1 MDRSDVLTLIS
12 VTYTMDDYGINQPTE
27 KTRDVFCRVDSITR
41 AEFYDAGR
49 NGLNPEIKFTIF
61 GPDYEEEHLIEYK
74 GKRYAV
80 VRTYHRRNDDLELY
94 CERKGGTN
102 A

>member
-1 MDRSDVLTLIS
+1 
-12 VTYTMDDYGINQPTE
+12 MDDYGINQPSETKKE
-27 KTRDVFCRVDSITR
+27 VYCRVDSITR

-49 NGLNPEIKFTIF
+49 NGLNPEFKFTIF
-61 GPDYEEEHLIEYK
+61 GPDYGDEHLLEYG

-80 VRTYHRRNDDLELY
+80 VRTYHKRNDEIEIY
-94 CERKGGTN
+94 AERKGGTN